1 MDKKYIDLFK
11 TLAQA
16 TAATAEQVMDY
27 DRSKNDQKGLET
39 STIMRDDYQDLAD
52 RIDVE
57 GYVPT
62 KNDIAKFWV
71 AATIQTQQLQ
81 DRIDNLKKAMVAYQ
95 TDLLPKLDE
104 IVELAR
110 DDEDAANLANEKFIL
125 ENNK

>member
-1 MDKKYIDLFK
+1 MDKKYINLFK

-27 DRSKNDQKGLET
+27 DRSKDDQKGLET
-39 STIMRDDYQDLAD
+39 STIMRNDYQDLAD
-52 RIDVE
+52 RVDVE

-95 TDLLPKLDE
+95 TDLLPKLNE
-104 IVELAR
+104 IIEQAK
-110 DDEDAANLANEKFIL
+110 DDEDAANLANTKFIL
-125 ENNK
+125 EDNK

>member
-104 IVELAR
+104 IVERAR